1 LHHVRRRAARTRLAV
16 AAMAALFFVL
26 LIPLIL
32 LAGGGQVAVESAA
45 TSRGKL
51 IMVDLLEYG
60 SGAGT
65 LAMRVDTIHAA
76 GFANRSGHWHA
87 LRGNGH
93 LFDALGLAAARLPF
107 GNTYADL
114 VGGVA
119 NLRGLPISMPFTNRA
134 ATVLSGYDPATAAA
148 GGDGEAALKR
158 ALATLTVAIGE
169 AQRLRPVMDTLLFGG
184 LGARVADEH
193 LPYIEHWDAMWEELT
208 RWRRSGGGAWGGP
221 FTGVLRERANIGS
234 AEDALAVIG
243 VAFRD
248 HLLRG
253 ATMPDLSPRSMGYS
267 DGDL

>member
-1 LHHVRRRAARTRLAV
+1 MA
-16 AAMAALFFVL
+16 AALFFL
-26 LIPLIL
+26 LPLIL
-32 LAGGGQVAVESAA
+32 LAGGGQIVESSA
-45 TSRGKL
+45 TQRSKL

-65 LAMRVDTIHAA
+65 LAMRMDTIHAA

-93 LFDALGLAAARLPF
+93 LFVDLGLSATRLPF
-107 GNTYADL
+107 SNSYVDL

-148 GGDGEAALKR
+148 AAADGEAALKR
-158 ALATLTVAIGE
+158 ALATFTVAIGE

-184 LGARVADEH
+184 LEARVTDEH
-193 LPYIEHWDAMWEELT
+193 LPYIEHWGAMWHELT
-208 RWRRSGGGAWGGP
+208 RWRRSGGGVWGGP
-221 FTGVLRERANIGS
+221 FTGELKERANIGS
-234 AEDALAVIG
+234 AEEALAVIG
-243 VAFRD
+243 LAFRS

-253 ATMPDLSPRSMGYS
+253 ATMPDLSARSMGYS

>member
-1 LHHVRRRAARTRLAV
+1 
-16 AAMAALFFVL
+16 
-26 LIPLIL
+26 
-32 LAGGGQVAVESAA
+32 
-45 TSRGKL
+45 
-51 IMVDLLEYG
+51 
-60 SGAGT
+60 
-65 LAMRVDTIHAA
+65 
-76 GFANRSGHWHA
+76 
-87 LRGNGH
+87 
-93 LFDALGLAAARLPF
+93 
-107 GNTYADL
+107 
-114 VGGVA
+114 
-119 NLRGLPISMPFTNRA
+119 
-134 ATVLSGYDPATAAA
+134 
-148 GGDGEAALKR
+148 
-158 ALATLTVAIGE
+158 
-169 AQRLRPVMDTLLFGG
+169 MDTLLFGG